1 MIRKCSRCN
10 GRLVPEAGGVLDPAP
25 ELVCFRCGNVAYS
38 QETLESSRK
47 AALEREIPPGGIR
60 PRRAPTSNGVPL

>member
-10 GRLVPEAGGVLDPAP
+10 GRLIREHGGILDPAP
-25 ELVCFRCGNVAYS
+25 ELVCFRCGNIEYT
-38 QETLESSRK
+38 QETLESSRE
-47 AALEREIPPGGIR
+47 AAMQLEIPPGKVR